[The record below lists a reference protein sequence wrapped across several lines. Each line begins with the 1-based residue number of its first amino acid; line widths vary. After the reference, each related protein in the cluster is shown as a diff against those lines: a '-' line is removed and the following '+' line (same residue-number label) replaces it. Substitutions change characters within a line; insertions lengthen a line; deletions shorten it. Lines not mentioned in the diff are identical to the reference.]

1 LAKTNKHDIFLFDY
15 RHITVSLIPSNW
27 YGVHR
32 VIRRNNPSP
41 TLSANVVDSIWKEGN
56 NIMPELWKNSI
67 NHVIGV
73 ENFYVAPNI
82 HQLIFQD
89 DGDDN
94 DESDLIDSEWCFL
107 LAFISYV

>member
-1 LAKTNKHDIFLFDY
+1 LAKANNHDIFLFDY

-27 YGVHR
+27 STPR
-32 VIRRNNPSP
+32 KAIRRNNQSP
-41 TLSANVVDSIWKEGN
+41 TLSANVVDLIWKEVN

-67 NHVIGV
+67 NHIIGV

-82 HQLIFQD
+82 QQLIFQD

-94 DESDLIDSEWCFL
+94 DESNLIDSE
-107 LAFISYV
+107 